1 LQNKSFEGEIREMRN
16 RQKGFSLIELLVV
29 VAIILIIAAIAIPNL
44 LRSKMAANES
54 SAVGSL
60 RTLNTAEVTYAA
72 AYNDTGYSADLPS
85 LGGDPATCAT
95 TATVAQACL
104 VDNTLA
110 LSTAAAT
117 AHSGY
122 FFTYNLNGVAGGI
135 NTAYT
140 LLASPANAGTTG
152 QRFFFTDESGVIRYG
167 LTGAADTTSSA
178 IQ

>member
-1 LQNKSFEGEIREMRN
+1 MRN

-54 SAVGSL
+54 SSVGSL
-60 RTLNTAEVTYAA
+60 RTINTAEVTYAA
-72 AYNDTGYSADLPS
+72 VYPNTGYSADIPS
-85 LGGDPATCAT
+85 LGGGAVACAGAGGATPAS
-95 TATVAQACL
+95 ACL
-104 VDNTLA
+104 IDDVLA
-110 LSTAAAT
+110 TATAAAT

-122 FFTYNLNGVAGGI
+122 FFTYNLNGAAGGI

-140 LLASPANAGTTG
+140 LQASPANAGTTG
-152 QRFFFTDESGVIRYG
+152 QRYFFTDQTGVIRYG
-167 LTGAADTTSSA
+167 LSGVADTTSSA

>member
-1 LQNKSFEGEIREMRN
+1 MRN

-54 SAVGSL
+54 SSVGSL
-60 RTLNTAEVTYAA
+60 RTINTAEVTYAA
-72 AYNDTGYSADLPS
+72 SYPNTGYSADIPS
-85 LGGDPATCAT
+85 LGGVPATCAT
-95 TATVAQACL
+95 TATTVAACL
-104 VDNTLA
+104 IDNELA
-110 LSTAAAT
+110 LATAAAT

-122 FFTYNLNGVAGGI
+122 FFTYNLNGAAGGI

-140 LLASPANAGTTG
+140 LQASPANAGTTG
-152 QRFFFTDESGVIRYG
+152 QRYFFTDQTGVIRYG
-167 LTGAADTTSSA
+167 LTGVADTTSSA